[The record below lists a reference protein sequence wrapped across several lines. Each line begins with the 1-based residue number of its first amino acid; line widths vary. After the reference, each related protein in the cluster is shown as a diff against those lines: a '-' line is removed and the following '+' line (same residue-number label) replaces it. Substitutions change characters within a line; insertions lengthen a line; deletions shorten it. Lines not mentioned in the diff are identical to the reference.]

1 MLKNLFRIKFNLY
14 FDIYRTIFELLQ
26 NFEEE
31 TLDLSIV

>member
-14 FDIYRTIFELLQ
+14 FDVYRTIFELQ